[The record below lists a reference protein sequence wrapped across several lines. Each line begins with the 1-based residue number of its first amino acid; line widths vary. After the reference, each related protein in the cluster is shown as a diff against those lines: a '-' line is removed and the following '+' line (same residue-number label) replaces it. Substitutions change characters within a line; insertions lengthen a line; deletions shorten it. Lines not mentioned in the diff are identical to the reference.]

1 MRKPSARDYI
11 NEYIYRRF
19 LVFMESRDAG
29 AIADA
34 LTDKVI
40 DDIVETADKE
50 NWNDCDI
57 DIALSR
63 IMLKTF
69 VGEN

>member
-1 MRKPSARDYI
+1 MRLSARDYI

-19 LVFMESRDAG
+19 LVFMESADAG

-40 DDIVETADKE
+40 EDITETADIEK
-50 NWNDCDI
+50 WNSSDI

-69 VGEN
+69 VGEV

>member
-1 MRKPSARDYI
+1 MKLSARDYI

-19 LVFMESRDAG
+19 LVFMESREA
-29 AIADA
+29 AEMAYA

-40 DDIVETADKE
+40 KDIEETADIE
-50 NWNDCDI
+50 NWNSSDI

-63 IMLKTF
+63 IMISTF
-69 VGEN
+69 CEK

>member
-1 MRKPSARDYI
+1 MRLSARDYI

-29 AIADA
+29 EMAYA

-40 DDIVETADKE
+40 DDITETADIE

-69 VGEN
+69 VGEV